1 MSLGRLLGQLLGRR
15 SGKPAVG
22 GNLDPAN
29 IKAAGERAAAKKA
42 GPGVSTKYVQDLPN
56 SAAVRAK
63 KRAAIAKERARLGI
77 KPKRTGG

>member
-22 GNLDPAN
+22 GKLDPAD

-42 GPGVSTKYVQDLPN
+42 GPGVSTKYVSSPEDKLRR
-56 SAAVRAK
+56 RALIRK
-63 KRAAIAKERARLGI
+63 GIETERRRLG
-77 KPKRTGG
+77 R